1 MKAVVINSYGSPEV
15 LQYAEIDRP
24 KIGADQLLVKVSAS
38 SVNPVDWKTRR
49 GDLQM
54 LSGFS
59 FPKVLGSDL
68 SGVVVEVGQRVQ
80 NFQPGDEVY
89 TFVNPLSGG
98 AYAEY
103 VAVSADSVALKP
115 QNLSHA
121 QAAAVPIA
129 GLTAFQSLMDLGQ
142 MRPGQKVLIN
152 GASGGVGTF
161 AVQIAKAF
169 QARVTGVCSA
179 KNARLVEGLGCDRV
193 LDYTEVDFTQ
203 QPEKYDIIFD
213 AVGKS
218 SFAAC
223 EKVLAPQG
231 VYISTLPTFDNIGPS
246 LASLFFPGK
255 KAKLVMA
262 TPSPKDLN
270 ALRELIESGS
280 VEPII
285 DRTYPLEQIAEAHA
299 YSETQRAVGKIAVTV
314 EEETI
319 NS

>member
-1 MKAVVINSYGSPEV
+1 MKAVIINSYGSPDV
-15 LQYAEIDRP
+15 LEYADIDRP
-24 KIGADQLLVKVSAS
+24 KIANDELLVKVSAS

-54 LSGFS
+54 LSGFN

-68 SGVVVEVGQRVQ
+68 SGVVVEVGQRVKK
-80 NFQPGDEVY
+80 FQPGDEVY

-103 VAVSADSVALKP
+103 VAVSEGNAALKP
-115 QNLSHA
+115 QNITHA
-121 QAAAVPIA
+121 EAAAVPVA

-179 KNARLVEGLGCDRV
+179 KNRRLVEGLGCDRV
-193 LDYTEVDFTQ
+193 IDYAEVDFAQ
-203 QPEKYDIIFD
+203 ELEKYDIILD
-213 AVGKS
+213 AVGKR

-223 EKVLAPQG
+223 EKVLEPGG
-231 VYISTLPTFDNIGPS
+231 VYISTLPSFDNIAPNLG
-246 LASLFFPGK
+246 SLFFPGK
-255 KAKLVMA
+255 KAKLVLA
-262 TPSPKDLN
+262 KPSPRDLN
-270 ALRELIESGS
+270 ALRELMENGS
-280 VEPII
+280 VQSIV

-299 YSETQRAVGKIAVTV
+299 YSETHRSVGKIVVTV
-314 EEETI
+314 EQL
-319 NS
+319 